1 MYMRFLPRLAFGLF
15 ATGAHAQTIDQATFD
30 KAWAVCSRLVE
41 QGGPMLF
48 TDAHQVKTGM
58 GPGARVSRWSTPAW
72 DEVCEPVFQEHLARE
87 NAKTPDPAMEAARA
101 AARALGAVK

>member
-1 MYMRFLPRLAFGLF
+1 MRAFLLLLVLIM
-15 ATGAHAQTIDQATFD
+15 TSGAHAQTIDQATFD